1 MMNVGLSVKNQMIEN
16 IAKLEFLLVQV
27 IVKVIR
33 QASKNGEYLDI
44 KNYSCKKL
52 NW

>member
-1 MMNVGLSVKNQMIEN
+1 MMNVGLSVKNQMIEV
-16 IAKLEFLLVQV
+16 IAKLELLLAQV

-33 QASKNGEYLDI
+33 QASKNVEYLDI
-44 KNYSCKKL
+44 KNCSCKKL